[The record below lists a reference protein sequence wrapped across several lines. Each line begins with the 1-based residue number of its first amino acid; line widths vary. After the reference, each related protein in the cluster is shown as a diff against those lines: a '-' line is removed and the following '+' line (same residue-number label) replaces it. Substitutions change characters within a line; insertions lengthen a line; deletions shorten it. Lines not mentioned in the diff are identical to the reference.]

1 MKIFLIVSCC
11 LIFGFNGFAQT
22 QETSDGAAVIVEE
35 LVLARD
41 DGDGKA
47 GEITEKFT
55 TTDTPIHCY
64 VQLSS
69 TTAVT
74 VKMILVA
81 VKAVG
86 LKPETKS
93 VSVSYTTNG
102 KQNQVNFDASPEG
115 VWAAGSYRVDIFIDG
130 KPAKSR
136 TFEIEKSAKEIA
148 EDKSA
153 AQKNFAPRKTPK
165 KPRKN

>member
-1 MKIFLIVSCC
+1 MRIILIISFC
-11 LIFGFNGFAQT
+11 LFFGFNVFAQS
-22 QETSDGAAVIVEE
+22 QESTDNADVFIEE

-41 DGDGKA
+41 GGDGKA
-47 GEITEKFT
+47 GKPTDKFM
-55 TTDTPIHCY
+55 TTDVPIHCF
-64 VQLSS
+64 VQLNSVKS
-69 TTAVT
+69 VT

-115 VWAAGSYRVDIFIDG
+115 VWTAGIYRADIYIDG
-130 KPAKSR
+130 KPAQSQ
-136 TFEIEKSAKEIA
+136 TFEM
-148 EDKSA
+148 
-153 AQKNFAPRKTPK
+153 
-165 KPRKN
+165 

>member
-1 MKIFLIVSCC
+1 MKIFLIISFC
-11 LIFGFNGFAQT
+11 LIFGLDGFAQT
-22 QETSDGAAVIVEE
+22 QVTSGGAAVVVEE
-35 LVLARD
+35 LILARD
-41 DGDGKA
+41 NGDGKA
-47 GEITEKFT
+47 GDITGKFV

-69 TTAVT
+69 VKPVT

-115 VWAAGSYRVDIFIDG
+115 VWAAGSYRIDIFLDG
-130 KPAKSR
+130 KPAKSQ

-148 EDKSA
+148 DEKPA
-153 AQKNFAPRKTPK
+153 ATKNFVPRKVPK

>member
-1 MKIFLIVSCC
+1 MRIILIISFC
-11 LIFGFNGFAQT
+11 LIFGFSICAQT
-22 QETSDGAAVIVEE
+22 PANAGSSDVMVEE

-41 DGDGKA
+41 DNGKP

-55 TTDTPIHCY
+55 TTDTPIHCF

-69 TTAVT
+69 IKPVT

-102 KQNQVNFDASPEG
+102 KQNQVNFDASPES

-130 KPAKSR
+130 KPAKSQA
-136 TFEIEKSAKEIA
+136 FEIV
-148 EDKSA
+148 KSA
-153 AQKNFAPRKTPK
+153 ADVAAEQSVAPKNFVPRKTPK

>member
-1 MKIFLIVSCC
+1 MKIFLIVSFC
-11 LIFGFNGFAQT
+11 LVFGFNGFAQT
-22 QETSDGAAVIVEE
+22 QETGGGAAVVVEE
-35 LVLARD
+35 LVLARN

-47 GEITEKFT
+47 GEVTEKFT
-55 TTDTPIHCY
+55 TTDTPIHCFI
-64 VQLSS
+64 QLSS
-69 TTAVT
+69 VKPVT

-81 VKAVG
+81 VKTVG

-115 VWAAGSYRVDIFIDG
+115 VWAAGSYRVDIFVDG
-130 KPAKSR
+130 KLAKSR
-136 TFEIEKSAKEIA
+136 IFEIEKSAKGIA
-148 EDKSA
+148 EDKPA

>member
-1 MKIFLIVSCC
+1 MKIFLIISLC
-11 LIFGFNGFAQT
+11 LIFGLKGFAQT
-22 QETSDGAAVIVEE
+22 QVTSGGEAVVVEE
-35 LVLARD
+35 LILARD
-41 DGDGKA
+41 NGDGKA
-47 GEITEKFT
+47 GNITGKFV

-69 TTAVT
+69 VKSVT

-93 VSVSYTTNG
+93 VSISYTTNG

-115 VWAAGSYRVDIFIDG
+115 FWAAGSYRVDIFING
-130 KPAKSR
+130 EPAKSR

-148 EDKSA
+148 DDKSA